1 MNYGP
6 HTHSH
11 GDLNSSMDTCG
22 ISLRLKDYIIRCVD
36 LHSYPAPGVLIGA
49 FMVDYALELIRATPS
64 DKLYA
69 VCETPK
75 CVPDAIQAIAH
86 CTTGNHRLRIVPVG
100 KFAITLNAASPGPV
114 TEGVRVYID
123 REKLKKY
130 PTIGIWYVNSPA
142 FVKDTMTLQL
152 REEIFRSG
160 RAILSSEAVRLT
172 VSPKKR
178 WKSITCPCCGD
189 TVPDY
194 LFEKDRCAA
203 CGSLKYYDKI
213 S

>member
-86 CTTGNHRLRIVPVG
+86 CTTGNHRLVSY
-100 KFAITLNAASPGPV
+100 LSENSLSPSMPHH
-114 TEGVRVYID
+114 RV
-123 REKLKKY
+123 L
-130 PTIGIWYVNSPA
+130 
-142 FVKDTMTLQL
+142 
-152 REEIFRSG
+152 
-160 RAILSSEAVRLT
+160 
-172 VSPKKR
+172 
-178 WKSITCPCCGD
+178 
-189 TVPDY
+189 
-194 LFEKDRCAA
+194 
-203 CGSLKYYDKI
+203 
-213 S
+213 